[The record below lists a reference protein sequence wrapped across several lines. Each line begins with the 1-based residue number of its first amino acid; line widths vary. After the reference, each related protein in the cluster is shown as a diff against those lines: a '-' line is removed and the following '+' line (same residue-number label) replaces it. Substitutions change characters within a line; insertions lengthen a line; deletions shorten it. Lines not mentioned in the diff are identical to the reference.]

1 MTTADFSGQTLPQ
14 TLADVLGRAAR
25 LVGQRLDAG
34 REQDA
39 LQTCD
44 AALQSSQAVAM
55 LFAQAWQR
63 AGLQGRPQHVEQPTP
78 AQLPLVAWRV
88 DTGWLLVQARA
99 ASGVWRGERADGT
112 EVHLDQLDSV
122 DGVQC
127 VSLPHA
133 APSVSET
140 PSALKLVMRT
150 LQQHSRVFLEAVLA
164 TTLVNLLTL
173 VSSLYSMQVYDRVIP
188 NQGFQTL
195 WVLSVGAAVA
205 VLMEFV
211 LKQARSH
218 SVDKACNAIDH
229 ELSEWF
235 FQRMLNIRMEARP
248 ASVGTLASQVKGFE
262 MVRGVLASTSLFVL
276 ADVPFALF
284 YLLVIGMVGGA
295 LVLVPL
301 VAIPVALVAGLM
313 FQRAI
318 ERYTRENLAGSNRK
332 AGLLVEAVDGAE
344 SLKATS
350 AEWKMQARW
359 RLLVAQTGES
369 DQKIRGYAALSQN
382 ITAGLQQ
389 VGYVGLVALGAY
401 FVATNQLTMGGLLA
415 CTIISNRAMG
425 PIVQLPGVMVQWAH
439 ARAALEGLD
448 KIISL
453 PNEAD
458 QASQAL
464 EPQALAGGLRLE
476 RVRFSYGAGSR
487 PALELE
493 RLGVQ
498 PGERIG
504 LLGAIGSG
512 KSSLLKVLS
521 GLYRPQEGR
530 VFVGDMDMA
539 LLAAPSLREVV
550 GYVPQDARLFSGTLR
565 DNLLLGLPD
574 PGDEAILQ
582 AARRTGLH
590 ELIAGQSKGLA
601 LEITEGGRGVSG
613 GQRQIISLTRTL
625 LARPRVWLLDEP
637 TGAMDSMTEGRIARL
652 LHELSQ
658 EGVTIIAATH
668 KTALLPLFDRLI
680 VMQGGRLM
688 LDGPRDAVL
697 AKLSGQP
704 QIAKDAA

>member
-1 MTTADFSGQTLPQ
+1 MTTAHAPEKTVPQ
-14 TLADVLGRAAR
+14 TLAHVLGRAAR
-25 LVGQRLDAG
+25 LAGQRLEAS
-34 REQDA
+34 REHDA
-39 LQTCD
+39 LQGSDVTRPETNT
-44 AALQSSQAVAM
+44 AVV

-63 AGLQGRPQHVEQPTP
+63 AGLQGRPQRVEQPTP
-78 AQLPLVAWRV
+78 AQLPLVAWRA

-99 ASGVWRGERADGT
+99 AAGGWRGERADGT
-112 EVHLDQLDSV
+112 EVRLDPQDAA
-122 DGVQC
+122 QW
-127 VSLPHA
+127 VSLPQAVA
-133 APSVSET
+133 AESQA
-140 PSALKLVMRT
+140 PSALRLVMQT
-150 LQQHSRVFLEAVLA
+150 LKQHRQVFLEAVLA
-164 TTLVNLLTL
+164 TTLGNLLTL
-173 VSSLYSMQVYDRVIP
+173 ASSLYSMQVYDRVIP

-205 VLMEFV
+205 VLMELL

-218 SVDKACNAIDH
+218 SVDQACNAIDH

-235 FQRMLNIRMEARP
+235 FQRMLGIRMEARP

-284 YLLVIGMVGGA
+284 FLAVIGIVGGT

-318 ERYTRENLAGSNRK
+318 ERYTRQNLSGSNKK

-359 RLLVAQTGES
+359 RLLVAQTAES

-389 VGYVGLVALGAY
+389 VGYVALVALGAY
-401 FVATNQLTMGGLLA
+401 FVATNQLTMGSLLA

-448 KIISL
+448 KIIAL

-458 QASQAL
+458 QAAQAL
-464 EPQALAGGLRLE
+464 EPQALQGGLRLE
-476 RVRFSYGAGSR
+476 RVRFSYGVGSR

-493 RLGVQ
+493 RLGIQ

-590 ELIAGQSKGLA
+590 ELIAGQPKGLA

-658 EGVTIIAATH
+658 EGVTIVAATH
-668 KTALLPLFDRLI
+668 KTALLPLFNRLV
-680 VMQGGRLM
+680 VMQGGHVM

-697 AKLSGQP
+697 AKLAGPAQLP
-704 QIAKDAA
+704 KEAA

>member
-1 MTTADFSGQTLPQ
+1 MTTAHATAPPLLQTL
-14 TLADVLGRAAR
+14 TDVLGRAAL
-25 LVGQRLDAG
+25 LVGQRLEPG
-34 REQDA
+34 REQ
-39 LQTCD
+39 
-44 AALQSSQAVAM
+44 AALRGLQATPQGSIAAAM
-55 LFAQAWQR
+55 LFAHAWKN
-63 AGLQGRPQHVEQPTP
+63 AGLKGMPKRVIHATP
-78 AQLPLVAWRV
+78 AQLPMAAWRA
-88 DTGWLLVQARA
+88 DTGWLLLQVP
-99 ASGVWRGERADGT
+99 ASVGGWRGERADGS
-112 EVHLDQLDSV
+112 EVHLEHLD
-122 DGVQC
+122 DLQC
-127 VSLPHA
+127 VSLPQAVA
-133 APSVSET
+133 AESKT
-140 PSALKLVMRT
+140 PSALGLVMRT
-150 LQQHSRVFLEAVLA
+150 LRQHRQVFMEAVLA

-173 VSSLYSMQVYDRVIP
+173 ASSLYSMQVYDRVIP

-205 VLMEFV
+205 VLMELL

-218 SVDKACNAIDH
+218 SVDQACNAIDH

-284 YLLVIGMVGGA
+284 FLLVIGMVGGS

-313 FQRAI
+313 FQRTI
-318 ERYTRENLAGSNRK
+318 ERYTRQNLSGSNRK

-359 RLLVAQTGES
+359 RQLVAQTGES

-425 PIVQLPGVMVQWAH
+425 PIVQMPGVMVQWAH

-448 KIISL
+448 KIIAL

-458 QASQAL
+458 QAAQAMA
-464 EPQALAGGLRLE
+464 PQALAGGLRLE
-476 RVRFSYGAGSR
+476 RVRFSYGVGSR

-493 RLGVQ
+493 RLTIQ

-504 LLGAIGSG
+504 LLGSIGSG

-530 VFVGDMDMA
+530 VFLGDMDMA

-582 AARRTGLH
+582 AARRTGLN
-590 ELIAGQSKGLA
+590 ELIAGQAKGLA

-658 EGVTIIAATH
+658 EGVTIVAATH
-668 KTALLPLFDRLI
+668 KTALLPLFDRLV
-680 VMQGGRLM
+680 VMQGGHLM
-688 LDGPRDAVL
+688 LDGPRDTVL

-704 QIAKDAA
+704 QLVTVAA

>member
-1 MTTADFSGQTLPQ
+1 MTTALPTAPTLPQ
-14 TLADVLGRAAR
+14 TLGDVLARAAR
-25 LVGQRLDAG
+25 LVGQRLEAG
-34 REQDA
+34 RAQ
-39 LQTCD
+39 
-44 AALQSSQAVAM
+44 AALQALDAAAPAAQAAAS
-55 LFAQAWQR
+55 LFAQAWQL
-63 AGLQGRPQHVEQPTP
+63 AGLQGVPQRVQQPTP
-78 AQLPLVAWRV
+78 SQLPLVAWRA
-88 DTGWLLVQARA
+88 DAGWLLVQAPA
-99 ASGVWRGERADGT
+99 AGGGWRGERADGS
-112 EVHLDQLDSV
+112 ELRLDHLDD
-122 DGVQC
+122 VQC
-127 VSLPHA
+127 VSLPPA
-133 APSVSET
+133 AAAD
-140 PSALKLVMRT
+140 SASPGALRLVLQT
-150 LQQHSRVFLEAVLA
+150 LAQHRRIFMEAVLA
-164 TTLVNLLTL
+164 TTLVNMLTL
-173 VSSLYSMQVYDRVIP
+173 ASSLFSMQVYDRVIP

-195 WVLSVGAAVA
+195 WVLSVGALVA
-205 VLMEFV
+205 VLMELL

-218 SVDKACNAIDH
+218 SVDQACNAIDQT
-229 ELSEWF
+229 LSEWF
-235 FQRMLNIRMEARP
+235 FQRMLGIRMEARP

-284 YLLVIGMVGGA
+284 FILVIGLVGGP

-301 VAIPVALVAGLM
+301 VALPVALLAGLM

-318 ERYTRENLAGSNRK
+318 ERHTRDNLAGNNQK

-344 SLKATS
+344 SLKATR
-350 AEWKMQARW
+350 AEWKMQGRW
-359 RLLVAQTGES
+359 RQLVAQTGAS
-369 DQKIRGYAALSQN
+369 DQKIRAYAALSQN

-389 VGYVGLVALGAY
+389 VGYVALVALGAY
-401 FVATNQLTMGGLLA
+401 FVATNTLTMGGLLA
-415 CTIISNRAMG
+415 CTIISNRAMM

-448 KIISL
+448 KIIAL

-458 QASQAL
+458 QAAQAL
-464 EPQALAGGLRLE
+464 EPQALSGALRVD
-476 RVRFSYGAGSR
+476 RVRFHYGVASR

-493 RLGVQ
+493 RLAIQ

-530 VFVGDMDMA
+530 MFVGDMDMA
-539 LLAAPSLREVV
+539 LLATPALREVV
-550 GYVPQDARLFSGTLR
+550 GYVPQEARLFSGTLR

-574 PGDEAILQ
+574 PGDEALLQ
-582 AARRTGLH
+582 AARRTGLA
-590 ELIAGQSKGLA
+590 ELIASQPKGLA

-613 GQRQIISLTRTL
+613 GQRQIIALTRTL

-637 TGAMDSMTEGRIARL
+637 TGAMDSITEGRIARL

-658 EGVTIIAATH
+658 EGVTIVAATH
-668 KTALLPLFDRLI
+668 KTALLPLFDRL
-680 VMQGGRLM
+680 VVLQGGRLL

-704 QIAKDAA
+704 PVSKEVA